1 MASDRKPPS
10 ARHASP
16 PAGDEPLQ
24 WLAELH
30 GRLQGQCDALM
41 RLQERLVA
49 GGAGTTLHAAAG
61 SVRRA
66 FERIAGPLHQVE
78 EQELFPALLES
89 MAGSDAV
96 CIREMTEA
104 RAAEH
109 RDIEAR
115 WLGIRPWLEAVEA
128 GHDSPAQAADLE
140 AFASLYRR
148 HMAQEDQELLAM
160 AERLLSDEA
169 LAALADA
176 MRRRQVPG
184 LITAA

>member
-1 MASDRKPPS
+1 MASERGRRSARQPS
-10 ARHASP
+10 A

-24 WLAELH
+24 WLAALH

-41 RLQERLVA
+41 RLQERLA
-49 GGAGTTLHAAAG
+49 GGGAGAAQRAAAG
-61 SVRRA
+61 SVRRT
-66 FERIAGPLHQVE
+66 FDRIAGPLHQVE

-115 WLGIRPWLEAVEA
+115 WLGIRQWLEALEA
-128 GHDSPAQAADLE
+128 GHDGPAQVADLE
-140 AFASLYRR
+140 AFASLCRR
-148 HMAQEDQELLAM
+148 HMVQEDQELLAM

-169 LAALADA
+169 LADLADA
-176 MRRRQVPG
+176 MRQRQVPG
-184 LITAA
+184 LIAAT